1 MTTNNND
8 NDNENH
14 NNNNDNNSNSSNDN
28 NNNDNDNE
36 NDINNSSNYNKS
48 TCFPNHD
55 ELGTC
60 GISLVSPDWHS
71 SCKTTVWIPMSSRCV
86 S

>member
-14 NNNNDNNSNSSNDN
+14 NNNNNNNSNSSNDN
-28 NNNDNDNE
+28 NNNDNDIE

-60 GISLVSPDWHS
+60 GISLASPDWHS